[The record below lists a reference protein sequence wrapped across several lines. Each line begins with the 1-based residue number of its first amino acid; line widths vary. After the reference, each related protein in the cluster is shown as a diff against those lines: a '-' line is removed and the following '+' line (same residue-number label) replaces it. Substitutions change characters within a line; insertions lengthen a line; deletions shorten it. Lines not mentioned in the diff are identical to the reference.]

1 MYELK
6 RKLNSSHTISLHT
19 FAFTGTFTFHED
31 KIASRGYDVLINCA
45 VDFSVEQNNTIAW
58 ANVLYFSGML
68 ISESLKY
75 TMNTTELLI
84 HNLTVEDEGEYA
96 CYSEELAIVYAVI
109 DIIVTCKC
117 FLVALFTL
125 LVTILYFRESRIDI
139 RPKSNNSSQCQ

>member
-1 MYELK
+1 M
-6 RKLNSSHTISLHT
+6 
-19 FAFTGTFTFHED
+19 
-31 KIASRGYDVLINCA
+31 INCA

-58 ANVLYFSGML
+58 ANVLYFSGMV

-75 TMNTTELLI
+75 TINTTELLI
-84 HNLTVEDEGEYA
+84 YNLTVEDEGEYA

-139 RPKSNNSSQCQ
+139 